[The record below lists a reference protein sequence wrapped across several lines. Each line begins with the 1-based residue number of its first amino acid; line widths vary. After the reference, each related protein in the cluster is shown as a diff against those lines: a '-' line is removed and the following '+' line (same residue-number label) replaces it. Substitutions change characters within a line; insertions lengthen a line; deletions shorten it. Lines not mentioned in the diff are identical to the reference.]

1 MSSVVPFRNAP
12 TVEAGTPEC
21 AFSKA
26 ANALLGTALR
36 LHRTAEDLAALE
48 GAGGAVPHLA
58 NAVEDIEAA
67 IKVLLD
73 TVIKRV

>member
-1 MSSVVPFRNAP
+1 MSSVVPFRKAQA
-12 TVEAGTPEC
+12 VEVETPEC

-26 ANALLGTALR
+26 ATALLGTALR
-36 LHRTAEDLAALE
+36 LHRTADLAALE

-58 NAVEDIEAA
+58 DAVEDIEAA

-73 TVIKRV
+73 TVIKRL

>member
-1 MSSVVPFRNAP
+1 MSSVVPFRKAQA
-12 TVEAGTPEC
+12 VEVETPEC

-26 ANALLGTALR
+26 ATALLGTALR

-58 NAVEDIEAA
+58 DAVEDIEAA

-73 TVIKRV
+73 TVIKRL